1 MNGLK
6 SPDFTEMCRF
16 RMETMLLRMF
26 QIIKSF
32 QLNDG
37 MGAEDAGVSYTVTNR
52 RMSVYSFTTESG
64 KNARRQVP
72 GLL

>member
-1 MNGLK
+1 MK
-6 SPDFTEMCRF
+6 
-16 RMETMLLRMF
+16 
-26 QIIKSF
+26 KF

-37 MGAEDAGVSYTVTNR
+37 MVAEDAGVSYTVVTQRTNA
-52 RMSVYSFTTESG
+52 YSFTTKSG